1 MMSDKARFLTM
12 EELEGS
18 LDWISRSPKQV
29 GRLELIVRRP
39 GIDQRQVLAEGQL
52 DPQAGLAGDDWGSRT
67 GSPNPDMQ
75 LTLMNARVIAALAS
89 TKERWSLAGDQLF
102 VDLDLAAGNLP
113 PGTRL
118 KIGSA
123 VIEVTAKPHTG
134 CSKFAAR
141 FGQAALSFV
150 NAPERKALHLRG
162 VNARVV
168 HPGTIKTG
176 DPVLVLRQ
184 AAG

>member
-1 MMSDKARFLTM
+1 MCAEDKFLTL
-12 EELEGS
+12 EELETG
-18 LDWISRSPKQV
+18 LDWIGQSPKQV

-39 GIDQRQVLAEGQL
+39 GIDQREVLVEGQL
-52 DPQAGLAGDDWGSRT
+52 DPRFGLVGDNWGSRT

-75 LTLMNARVIAALAS
+75 LTLMNARVIAALAP

-102 VDLDLAAGNLP
+102 VDLDLAVDNLP

-118 KIGSA
+118 KIGPA

-141 FGQAALSFV
+141 FGQAALFFV
-150 NAPERKALHLRG
+150 NAPERKDLHLRG